1 MKLKNPFLLFSASL
15 VMLFLFSSCS
25 KSSSNPVTG
34 ANTMALDISGMS
46 FPATT
51 TVKLGTTVVWNNK
64 DAMAHTVT
72 SDDGSSFSS
81 GNLASGASFSYQAKT
96 AGSFAYH
103 CNYHANMH
111 GTLVVNP

>member
-1 MKLKNPFLLFSASL
+1 MKIKKIVLLFSVSA
-15 VMLFLFSSCS
+15 VVLFFASCS
-25 KSSSNPVTG
+25 KSSSNPMTG
-34 ANTMALDISGMS
+34 ANTASVDISGMA

-51 TVKLGTTVVWNNK
+51 TVKVGTTVVWNNK

-72 SDDGSSFSS
+72 SDDGSTFSS

-96 AGSFAYH
+96 AGSFPYH
-103 CNYHANMH
+103 CNYHSNMH